1 MGVFG
6 IRREATVFAQVELVG
21 SLATVAKRVMGWVV
35 CHPVSTVV
43 AVVEGALTPRAM
55 VSTTEWGNSNGAVI
69 GACSLPDG
77 GCD

>member
-6 IRREATVFAQVELVG
+6 IRREATVFAQVEIVG

-55 VSTTEWGNSNGAVI
+55 VSTTGETVTVRSSGLVVAT
-69 GACSLPDG
+69 
-77 GCD
+77 